1 MSQTLVIAGV
11 QLLGRDSADI
21 VIENGVI
28 AEIGS
33 GLSRAGARTID
44 AAGLVALPGLV
55 DLHTH

>member
-28 AEIGS
+28 AEIGT
-33 GLSRAGARTID
+33 GLTRSGARVID
-44 AAGLVALPGLV
+44 AAG
-55 DLHTH
+55 